1 MTYEDLKAY
10 VGARDTSDAYVTACF
25 DEATEL
31 VDTFIGDAVVPQV
44 IRDRCVLDVGG
55 RLYQRQKAL
64 DGVAQYG
71 DMTGAPTYIA
81 RDPMVGAYQIL
92 GRYLVVGL

>member
-1 MTYEDLKAY
+1 MTYEDLKTY

-25 DEATEL
+25 NEATEL
-31 VDTFIGDAVVPQV
+31 VEAFIGSAVVPQ
-44 IRDRCVLDVGG
+44 IIKDRCVLDVGG

-71 DMTGAPTYIA
+71 DMTGTVTFIA
-81 RDPMVGAYQIL
+81 RDPMVGIYPIL
-92 GRYLVVGL
+92 SRYMVVGL